1 MGRSGKSHP
10 GTDTVGTGRER
21 ERAAL
26 VIFPKV
32 DAAGWDA
39 EDIAGELGQLAVTA
53 GAGVLEVVES
63 AQRRFTAATCL
74 TKGKAAAL
82 GELVSSLGL
91 DLVIFGVDLA
101 PVQQRNLEEI
111 TGTKVLDRTDLI
123 LDIFASRAR
132 TREGKLQV
140 ELAQLLHLLPRLVG
154 RGRAMSRLG
163 GGIGT
168 RGPGEMKLEVDRRA
182 VRRRITR
189 LRGSISDVRKHRSVQ
204 RKGRKRRGMASVA
217 IVGYTN
223 SGKSTLLNVLAGA
236 QAPAEDRLFATLD
249 PMTRRVELPGGQTV
263 LLTDTVG
270 FIRGLPYDLVAAFKG
285 TLEEA
290 AEADLL
296 VHVLDASHPKR
307 EDHSRAVSETLR
319 ELGCEDTQVV
329 LALNKSDLMPG
340 SGDRTRA
347 EKSFPGGILI
357 SARGREGLAELL
369 GAIGAQLRG
378 GMNRVSLLVPYRDAG
393 VEAAVRDRGRVIR
406 VEHTADGIVLEADIP
421 ASLLG
426 RVVKYRR

>member
-1 MGRSGKSHP
+1 MHF
-10 GTDTVGTGRER
+10 TGPQREQ
-21 ERAAL
+21 AAL
-26 VIFPKV
+26 VIFPEA

-39 EDIAGELGQLAVTA
+39 EAIAGELGQLAVTA
-53 GAGVLEVVES
+53 GADVLEVVES
-63 AQRRFTAATCL
+63 AQKRFHASTCL

-82 GELVSSLGL
+82 GELVSSLEL

-111 TGTKVLDRTDLI
+111 AGTKVLDRTDLI

-154 RGRAMSRLG
+154 RGTAMSRLG

-189 LRGSISDVRKHRSVQ
+189 LRASICDVSKHRSVQ
-204 RKGRKRRGMASVA
+204 RKGRKRRGIPSVA
-217 IVGYTN
+217 IIGYTN

-249 PMTRRVELPGGQTV
+249 PMTRRVEISGGQAF

-290 AEADLL
+290 AMADLL
-296 VHVLDASHPKR
+296 VHVLDVSHPKR
-307 EDHSRAVSETLR
+307 EEHLRAVRETLQ
-319 ELGCEDTQVV
+319 ELGCDDAQLV
-329 LALNKSDLMPG
+329 LALNKSDLFAD
-340 SGDRTRA
+340 SGDRVRA
-347 EKSFPGGILI
+347 EKAFPGGILI
-357 SARGREGLAELL
+357 SARRREGLAELL
-369 GAIGAQLRG
+369 GTIGARLRG
-378 GMNRVSLLVPYRDAG
+378 GMKRVSLLVPYRDAG
-393 VEAAVRDRGRVIR
+393 VEAAVRDCGRVIS
-406 VEHTADGIVLEADIP
+406 VEHTMDGILLEADVP
-421 ASLLG
+421 ESLMG
-426 RVVKYRR
+426 RVEKYCRCNEDPHSL